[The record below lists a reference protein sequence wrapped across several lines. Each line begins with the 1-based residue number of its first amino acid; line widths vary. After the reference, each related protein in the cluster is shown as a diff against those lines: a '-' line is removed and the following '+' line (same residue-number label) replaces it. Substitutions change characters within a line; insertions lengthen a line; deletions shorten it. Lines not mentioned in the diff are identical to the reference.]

1 MKQIKNFA
9 AVKLLLL
16 VAVCATLFSFSGN
29 VGGESFEIFLN
40 GKLMI
45 QQHLYQKP
53 PVASL
58 TLDPQSV
65 QDEVKVHYN
74 NCGHT
79 DTGRT
84 LTIRD
89 EQNKILKEWQFADA
103 ATMTW
108 KVKDI
113 SLLEK
118 KSRLTLCYSSKELPK
133 VRVLASLV
141 LSKETQA
148 ALN

>member
-9 AVKLLLL
+9 AVKLLML
-16 VAVCATLFSFSGN
+16 VALCATLFSFSGEI
-29 VGGESFEIFLN
+29 GGESFEIFLN

-58 TLDPQSV
+58 TLDPQTL
-65 QDEVKVHYN
+65 QDEIKVHYN
-74 NCGHT
+74 NCGQT
-79 DTGRT
+79 DTDRK

-89 EQNKILKEWQFADA
+89 EQNKVLKEWQFADA
-103 ATMTW
+103 AAMTW
-108 KVKDI
+108 KVKEI
-113 SLLEK
+113 STLNK
-118 KSRLTLCYSSKELPK
+118 KDKLSLCYSSKELPK

-141 LSKETQA
+141 FGKETH

>member
-9 AVKLLLL
+9 TVKLFVL
-16 VAVCATLFSFSGN
+16 VAACATLFSFSWN

-89 EQNKILKEWQFADA
+89 EQNKVLKEWQFVDA
-103 ATMTW
+103 AAMTW
-108 KVKDI
+108 KVKDLS
-113 SLLEK
+113 SLDK
-118 KSRLTLCYSSKELPK
+118 KMKLTLCYSSHEIPK
-133 VRVLASLV
+133 ARVLALLV

-148 ALN
+148 

>member
-1 MKQIKNFA
+1 MKQVKNFA
-9 AVKLLLL
+9 AVKLLML
-16 VAVCATLFSFSGN
+16 VALCATMFSFAAEM
-29 VGGESFEIFLN
+29 GGESFEVFLN

-58 TLDPQSV
+58 ALDPQST
-65 QDEVKVHYN
+65 QDEIKVQYN

-89 EQNKILKEWQFADA
+89 EQNKVLKEWQFADA
-103 ATMTW
+103 AVMTW

-113 SLLEK
+113 S
-118 KSRLTLCYSSKELPK
+118 
-133 VRVLASLV
+133 
-141 LSKETQA
+141 
-148 ALN
+148 AL